1 MSVLSQ
7 NGHSQPV
14 LPRLCIIM
22 AGCFL
27 HATVI
32 ACSVYVWQD
41 GFINTPNRRRLMTS
55 ERRVESVKGSV
66 KRSKQ
71 EAIADTSPRRARPRL
86 HNRVQTVMV
95 HVSRYSFQG
104 RARLAADA
112 GVSRSTISR
121 MINGQTSPSHA
132 LVQAVT
138 EALAVHLKKPLV
150 PRDLFSPDGCYSER
164 SGCRL
169 SGCTGC
175 LPEAAFD
182 LHGRRRVEWLN
193 AHPGDWSLSP
203 DLGKESNAKG
213 GNLSGQ
219 T

>member
-1 MSVLSQ
+1 
-7 NGHSQPV
+7 
-14 LPRLCIIM
+14 
-22 AGCFL
+22 
-27 HATVI
+27 
-32 ACSVYVWQD
+32 
-41 GFINTPNRRRLMTS
+41 MTK
-55 ERRVESVKGSV
+55 ERREKA
-66 KRSKQ
+66 K
-71 EAIADTSPRRARPRL
+71 IAEERTEEVAKVTAGIKVGSPRRARPRL

-95 HVSRYSFQG
+95 HLSRYSFQG

-138 EALAVHLKKPLV
+138 DALAVHLKKPLV
-150 PRDLFSPDGCYSER
+150 PRDLFSGDGSYHER

-182 LHGRRRVEWLN
+182 GHGRRRVEWLN
-193 AHPGDWSLSP
+193 ARPGDWSLAP
-203 DLGKESNAKG
+203 E
-213 GNLSGQ
+213 LSGENRSQ
-219 T
+219 GD

>member
-1 MSVLSQ
+1 
-7 NGHSQPV
+7 
-14 LPRLCIIM
+14 
-22 AGCFL
+22 
-27 HATVI
+27 
-32 ACSVYVWQD
+32 
-41 GFINTPNRRRLMTS
+41 MT
-55 ERRVESVKGSV
+55 EEQRVENTDRTV
-66 KRSKQ
+66 RTPTHP
-71 EAIADTSPRRARPRL
+71 TSRRTRPHL

-138 EALAVHLKKPLV
+138 DALAVHLKKPLV
-150 PRDLFSPDGCYSER
+150 PHDLFSRDGSYHER

-182 LHGRRRVEWLN
+182 GHGRRRAEWLN
-193 AHPGDWSLSP
+193 ARPGDWSLSQNP
-203 DLGKESNAKG
+203 EEGGDPKG
-213 GNLSGQ
+213 VSLSGQ

>member
-1 MSVLSQ
+1 
-7 NGHSQPV
+7 
-14 LPRLCIIM
+14 
-22 AGCFL
+22 
-27 HATVI
+27 
-32 ACSVYVWQD
+32 
-41 GFINTPNRRRLMTS
+41 MTT
-55 ERRVESVKGSV
+55 ERREEEGEKDAKGS
-66 KRSKQ
+66 
-71 EAIADTSPRRARPRL
+71 EATASRRARPRL

-138 EALAVHLKKPLV
+138 DALAVHLKKPLV
-150 PRDLFSPDGCYSER
+150 PRDLFSGDGSYHER

-175 LPEAAFD
+175 LPETAFD
-182 LHGRRRVEWLN
+182 GHGRRRVEWLN
-193 AHPGDWSLSP
+193 ARPGDWSLSQNP
-203 DLGKESNAKG
+203 EDGVNPTG
-213 GNLSGQ
+213 VNLSEK

>member
-1 MSVLSQ
+1 
-7 NGHSQPV
+7 
-14 LPRLCIIM
+14 
-22 AGCFL
+22 
-27 HATVI
+27 
-32 ACSVYVWQD
+32 
-41 GFINTPNRRRLMTS
+41 MTI
-55 ERRVESVKGSV
+55 ERREEEGERDAKGSGATA
-66 KRSKQ
+66 S
-71 EAIADTSPRRARPRL
+71 RRARPRL

-138 EALAVHLKKPLV
+138 DALAVHLKKPLV
-150 PRDLFSPDGCYSER
+150 PRDLFSGDGSYHER

-175 LPEAAFD
+175 LPETAFD
-182 LHGRRRVEWLN
+182 GHGRRRVEWLN
-193 AHPGDWSLSP
+193 AQPGDWSLSP
-203 DLGKESNAKG
+203 NINEATRPG
-213 GNLSGQ
+213 GQ

>member
-1 MSVLSQ
+1 
-7 NGHSQPV
+7 
-14 LPRLCIIM
+14 
-22 AGCFL
+22 
-27 HATVI
+27 
-32 ACSVYVWQD
+32 
-41 GFINTPNRRRLMTS
+41 MTQKHREKGV
-55 ERRVESVKGSV
+55 ERRTDGTTT
-66 KRSKQ
+66 
-71 EAIADTSPRRARPRL
+71 ATSRRPRPRL

-121 MINGQTSPSHA
+121 MINGQTNPSHA

-138 EALAVHLKKPLV
+138 DALAVHLKKPLV
-150 PRDLFSPDGCYSER
+150 PRDLFTSDGFYHER

-182 LHGRRRVEWLN
+182 GHGRRRVEWVN
-193 AHPGDWSLSP
+193 ARPGDWSLSP
-203 DLGKESNAKG
+203 DPNEAPQP
-213 GNLSGQ
+213 SG
-219 T
+219 

>member
-1 MSVLSQ
+1 
-7 NGHSQPV
+7 
-14 LPRLCIIM
+14 
-22 AGCFL
+22 
-27 HATVI
+27 
-32 ACSVYVWQD
+32 
-41 GFINTPNRRRLMTS
+41 MT
-55 ERRVESVKGSV
+55 EEQRVENTI
-66 KRSKQ
+66 RT
-71 EAIADTSPRRARPRL
+71 ERTPTLPTPRRTRPRL

-112 GVSRSTISR
+112 GLSRSTISR

-138 EALAVHLKKPLV
+138 DALSVHLKKPLV
-150 PRDLFSPDGCYSER
+150 PHDLFSRDGSYHER

-182 LHGRRRVEWLN
+182 GHGRRRAEWLN
-193 AHPGDWSLSP
+193 ARPGDWSLSQNP
-203 DLGKESNAKG
+203 EEGADPKG
-213 GNLSGQ
+213 VSLSGQ

>member
-1 MSVLSQ
+1 
-7 NGHSQPV
+7 
-14 LPRLCIIM
+14 
-22 AGCFL
+22 
-27 HATVI
+27 
-32 ACSVYVWQD
+32 
-41 GFINTPNRRRLMTS
+41 MTT
-55 ERRVESVKGSV
+55 ERREGRAEKG
-66 KRSKQ
+66 
-71 EAIADTSPRRARPRL
+71 AIGSEVTASRRARPRL

-138 EALAVHLKKPLV
+138 DALSVHLKKPLA
-150 PRDLFSPDGCYSER
+150 PRDLFSHDGSYHER

-175 LPEAAFD
+175 LPETAFD
-182 LHGRRRVEWLN
+182 SHGRRRVEWLN
-193 AHPGDWSLSP
+193 ARPGDWSLSQNP
-203 DLGKESNAKG
+203 EEGSNPRG
-213 GNLSGQ
+213 VSLTGQ
-219 T
+219 TR

>member
-1 MSVLSQ
+1 MTKVH
-7 NGHSQPV
+7 GV
-14 LPRLCIIM
+14 DR
-22 AGCFL
+22 AE
-27 HATVI
+27 AT
-32 ACSVYVWQD
+32 
-41 GFINTPNRRRLMTS
+41 INTTTP
-55 ERRVESVKGSV
+55 
-66 KRSKQ
+66 
-71 EAIADTSPRRARPRL
+71 IARRARLRL

-104 RARLAADA
+104 RARLASDA

-138 EALAVHLKKPLV
+138 EALSVHLKKPLV
-150 PRDLFSPDGCYSER
+150 PRDLFSHDGFYHER

-175 LPEAAFD
+175 LPEMAFD
-182 LHGRRRVEWLN
+182 GHGRRRAEWLN
-193 AHPGDWSLSP
+193 ARPGDWSLSQNP
-203 DLGKESNAKG
+203 EEGAGPKG
-213 GNLSGQ
+213 VSLSGQ